1 MVGAL
6 DKIMSKLL
14 QGNPQA
20 NFRLSAFRMG
30 AQVDTKPTAATVKQL
45 HQMLLAEVEL
55 AMGSNETHG
64 KGQGSPAVKTL
75 KDNKAGSPA
84 QPVCHAAS
92 GSQIKDVD
100 KEHNASSN
108 IQRMKMANT
117 TATLVAQRTTR
128 NRIVPTTLRPRRTRA
143 TPRLELQ
150 KVLQPGG
157 VVPVVVMEKALEN
170 RVEKAT
176 ATRAKVEKPTEM
188 TRRAT
193 QQDPKMIKRM

>member
-1 MVGAL
+1 
-6 DKIMSKLL
+6 
-14 QGNPQA
+14 
-20 NFRLSAFRMG
+20 
-30 AQVDTKPTAATVKQL
+30 
-45 HQMLLAEVEL
+45 
-55 AMGSNETHG
+55 
-64 KGQGSPAVKTL
+64 
-75 KDNKAGSPA
+75 
-84 QPVCHAAS
+84 
-92 GSQIKDVD
+92 
-100 KEHNASSN
+100 
-108 IQRMKMANT
+108 MKMANT

-128 NRIVPTTLRPRRTRA
+128 NRIAHTTLQPRRTRA
-143 TPRLELQ
+143 TLRLELQ